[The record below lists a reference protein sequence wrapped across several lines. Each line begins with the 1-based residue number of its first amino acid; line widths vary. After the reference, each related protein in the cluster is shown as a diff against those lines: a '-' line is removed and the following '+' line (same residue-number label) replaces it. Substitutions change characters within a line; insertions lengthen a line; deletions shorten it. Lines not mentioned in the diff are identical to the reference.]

1 MPKTLV
7 RPAISTDFETLLSID
22 QSSFPPGIAYDSEEL
37 SYYMDRKNAYTLVAE
52 TDGAIVGFLVM
63 EIIAARS
70 SATLIT
76 LDILE
81 KHRRQGYASTLLAA
95 SEEILHRSGVERYIL
110 QVDENNAG
118 AIAFY
123 RNHGFETVRT
133 IPHYY
138 SNGNNAFLMVKPVHC
153 RP

>member
-7 RPAISTDFETLLSID
+7 RRASSTDFETLLSID
-22 QSSFPPGIAYDSEEL
+22 QSCFPPGIAYDSEEL
-37 SYYMDRKNAYTLVAE
+37 SYYMDRNNSHTLVAE
-52 TDGAIVGFLVM
+52 TDGTIAGFIVL
-63 EIIAARS
+63 EIIASRS
-70 SATLIT
+70 SATIIT
-76 LDILE
+76 LDIPE

-123 RNHGFETVRT
+123 RKHGFETVHT

-138 SNGNNAFLMVKPVHC
+138 PNGNNAFLMVKHLG
-153 RP
+153 